1 MLRRNKQ
8 RHRNTATGSLPLFAE
23 TDRPGEPF
31 ADFYDE
37 MAPTVL
43 GFFARRV
50 RDPQLAF
57 DLTAETFV
65 KAFEKRSG
73 FRGHTEEQAAAWL
86 WAIARNELAMFSR
99 SNKAARAA
107 LERVGIAPPALTDD
121 DLQKVEEL
129 GANEEAREQVRAAL
143 DELPPD
149 QREVV
154 RLRYVDELTYS
165 EIAQALGVSN
175 DVVRARASRGLRRLK
190 DSEKLRAAVQVLDP

>member
-1 MLRRNKQ
+1 MPLRSPR
-8 RHRNTATGSLPLFAE
+8 RSPGSPGLFAE
-23 TDRPGEPF
+23 TDAPREPF
-31 ADFYDE
+31 ADFYDQ

-65 KAFEKRSG
+65 KAFEKRFA
-73 FRGHTEEQAAAWL
+73 FRGSSEEQAAAWL
-86 WAIARNELAMFSR
+86 FAIARNELAMYSR

-107 LERVGIAPPALTDD
+107 LERVGIAPHALADD
-121 DLQKVEEL
+121 DLRKVEEL
-129 GANEEAREQVRAAL
+129 GATEEAREQVRAAL
-143 DELPPD
+143 DDLPPD

-154 RLRYVDELTYS
+154 RLRYVDELTYP
-165 EIAQALGVSN
+165 EIAATLGVSN

-190 DSEKLRAAVQVLDP
+190 ASEQFRAAVQVLDQ